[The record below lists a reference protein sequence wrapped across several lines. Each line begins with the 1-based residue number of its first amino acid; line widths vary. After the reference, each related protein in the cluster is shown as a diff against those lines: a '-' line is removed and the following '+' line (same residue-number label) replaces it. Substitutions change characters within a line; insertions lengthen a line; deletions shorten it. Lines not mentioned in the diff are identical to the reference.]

1 MATITVRVTEDEK
14 KFLDEMAKFE
24 GKSLSE
30 LLKTKTLDALEDAYD
45 AKIGDLAYEEY
56 LKDKKSNDLSVLL
69 EEYDIGEKNELL
81 GKNNAYLR

>member
-1 MATITVRVTEDEK
+1 MATITVRVTEDGEK
-14 KFLDEMAKFE
+14 ILDEMAKFE

-30 LLKTKTLDALEDAYD
+30 LLKTKTLDALEEAYD